1 VDWYIP
7 RPDQPSIP
15 GWRIPSGV
23 DRKAAYTESKHPRKP
38 DGEFAPKSTGGPGA
52 KAPRP
57 KKTRKP
63 QARPKKATPDV
74 AQALQDMLARLP
86 QPALKLNRVPPERF
100 HAAFQKA
107 HNDPVH
113 GKFLTPYSPEDFA
126 KMETYLN
133 ADGTVGGA
141 VKTAD
146 DGVREG
152 VSLFNQGG
160 PKGSGRKLLREMVD
174 QHSVKRLD
182 AIGPGLQKV
191 YESVGFEV
199 TERIPWDDQY
209 APEGWDYERFGRPDI
224 VVMEVPDP

>member
-1 VDWYIP
+1 MSP
-7 RPDQPSIP
+7 KPP
-15 GWRIPSGV
+15 GHAR
-23 DRKAAYTESKHPRKP
+23 AAAS
-38 DGEFAPKSTGGPGA
+38 
-52 KAPRP
+52 
-57 KKTRKP
+57 
-63 QARPKKATPDV
+63 AR
-74 AQALQDMLARLP
+74 AQA
-86 QPALKLNRVPPERF
+86 QPCPPERF

-160 PKGSGRKLLREMVD
+160 PKGSGRKLLSRDGRPAFSQASRRDRPRPTEGLRIR
-174 QHSVKRLD
+174 RLRSHRTN
-182 AIGPGLQKV
+182 PM
-191 YESVGFEV
+191 
-199 TERIPWDDQY
+199 DDQY